1 MRRLAG
7 PLAATAG
14 VVTFMAL
21 PAAAAAAPASIDAGV
36 GGADVFSP
44 PPYNHEA
51 GTVATLRWVGSGMH
65 NAIAT
70 AAGPDGEALFRSDDL
85 LSGSGP
91 IRGTQ
96 YLTAGSYPFV
106 CTVHTGMTSTL
117 DVTAGTPQPRP
128 TVAVKLTS
136 AKIAKVVKKKRLAA
150 KVTLTGAEPATVTA
164 KLGKSQLAAATASR
178 SGALA
183 LKLSRSALSRL
194 AKRKKATIK
203 LDAAVDFG
211 SPATA
216 SGRLK

>member
-7 PLAATAG
+7 HLAAGAAL
-14 VVTFMAL
+14 MAL
-21 PAAAAAAPASIDAGV
+21 AFPAAASAAPAQIDAGV
-36 GGADVFSP
+36 GGADVFSA

-51 GTVATLRWVGSGMH
+51 GTVATLTWVGSGAH
-65 NAIAT
+65 NATAT
-70 AAGPDGEALFRSDDL
+70 APGPDGKALFRSDDL
-85 LSGSGP
+85 IVGSGP

-96 YLTAGSYPFV
+96 YLAAGSYPFV
-106 CTVHTGMTSTL
+106 CTVHPGMASTL
-117 DVTAGTPQPRP
+117 DVTAGTPQARP

-136 AKIAKVVKKKRLAA
+136 AKIAKVVKKKKLAA
-150 KVTLTGAEPATVTA
+150 KLTLTGGEPATVTA
-164 KLGKSQLAAATASR
+164 RLGKAKLAAATSAR

-183 LKLSRSALSRL
+183 LKLSKSAVSKL

-216 SGRLK
+216 SGQLK